1 MAPHTHIPAPR
12 NSIEAYSAR
21 PDREPIPRNEK
32 GEIICTHEACR
43 DKTETF
49 RRPCEWN
56 KHMDK
61 HERPYKCNEPTC
73 EQNPGFTYSGGL
85 LRHMREVHKKGV
97 GPTRRPLYCPHAN
110 CIRSTGEGFTRR
122 ENLEEHLRRRHS
134 YTGHYSPPPQSLSD
148 QNEEN
153 PDQPRKRRKTVDPDS
168 PNGDHINHQ
177 ARLSGQQLP
186 DLRRDSLRAD
196 LQQNFMNGDLDL
208 DQLEA
213 NRQLTIA
220 RQTIAEQQELI
231 RRQDE
236 ELHNLRSSLHNAGVP
251 YPKPSERNYPPPSP
265 VPASLPHL
273 QQSEQYRAAS
283 PLPVAQVNEN
293 ADAAAQNAALEAVT
307 DPALRDL
314 PVPSTQPK
322 VDGDSQ
328 INGNGAEPS
337 RRIEI
342 ARDLVSEKLAAA
354 ATS

>member
-12 NSIEAYSAR
+12 NTIETYSAR
-21 PDREPIPRNEK
+21 PEREPPRNDN
-32 GEIICTHEACR
+32 GEIVCTHEACR
-43 DKTETF
+43 DKTEIF

-97 GPTRRPLYCPHAN
+97 GPARRPLYCPHAN

-134 YTGHYSPPPQSLSD
+134 YTGHYSPPPQSTSS

-168 PNGDHINHQ
+168 PNGDQLNQQTQI
-177 ARLSGQQLP
+177 SGQQLP
-186 DLRRDSLRAD
+186 DSRRDSMRAD
-196 LQQNFMNGDLDL
+196 LQRSYLNGDLDL

-213 NRQLTIA
+213 NRQLSLA

-236 ELHNLRSSLHNAGVP
+236 ELHNLRSSLHSAGVP
-251 YPKPSERNYPPPSP
+251 YPRPSERSYPPPSP
-265 VPASLPHL
+265 VATSLPAHL
-273 QQSEQYRAAS
+273 QHTEQYRAES
-283 PLPVAQVNEN
+283 PPHMPQINGN
-293 ADAAAQNAALEAVT
+293 ANAAAQNANLEAVT

-314 PVPSTQPK
+314 PAPSSQPRTEK
-322 VDGDSQ
+322 DLPM
-328 INGNGAEPS
+328 NGNGSEPS

-354 ATS
+354 TS